1 MLEPQN
7 FQMLRPQLSSAVCLI
22 STAILLGCTPGEGN
36 ESTHKV
42 IVMRCMSVLLRI

>member
-1 MLEPQN
+1 MPKPQD
-7 FQMLRPQLSSAVCLI
+7 FQMLRLQLSSAICLI

-42 IVMRCMSVLLRI
+42 IVMRCMSMLPRI